1 MKKILVILTVIFA
14 ASVAT
19 SCVKPFES
27 QISLSVS
34 NRTLDLAAAPTAH
47 PDGIPGNFQ
56 YIQICSTGSWEAT
69 IETED
74 GTAWCW
80 LNDHYLTAQKGPDGK
95 PLVDE
100 MGMVETPEYIVAN
113 IPSSNTNTKTYIV
126 EGGEKFT
133 GTDKFRKVRGS
144 GMVYLPMQFNSN
156 PPAIRYATFYVR
168 RTDTGEVCEMKIR
181 QNK

>member
-14 ASVAT
+14 ATVAT

-47 PDGIPGNFQ
+47 PDGIPGNFP

-69 IETED
+69 LETED

-80 LNDHYLTAQKGPDGK
+80 LNDHYLTARKGADGK
-95 PLVDE
+95 PIVDE
-100 MGMVETPEYIVAN
+100 NGMVVTD
-113 IPSSNTNTKTYIV
+113 KTYIV
-126 EGGEKFT
+126 EGVEAFVQ
-133 GTDKFRKVRGS
+133 GTDNFKKVRGS

-156 PPAIRYATFYVR
+156 PPATRYATFYVR
-168 RTDTGEVCEMKIR
+168 RVDTGEVCEMKIR

>member
-34 NRTLDLAAAPTAH
+34 NRTLDLAAAPAAH

-100 MGMVETPEYIVAN
+100 MGMVI
-113 IPSSNTNTKTYIV
+113 TNKTYIV
-126 EGGEKFT
+126 EGVEKFT

-168 RTDTGEVCEMKIR
+168 STDTGEVCEMKIR